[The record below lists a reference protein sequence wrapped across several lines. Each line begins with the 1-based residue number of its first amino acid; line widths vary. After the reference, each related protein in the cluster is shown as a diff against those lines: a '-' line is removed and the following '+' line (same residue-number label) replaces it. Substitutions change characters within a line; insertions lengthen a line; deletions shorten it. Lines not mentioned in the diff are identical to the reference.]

1 MREQNGEYVPMIRDM
16 PAEERPR
23 ERLRERGPEALNNA
37 ELLAI
42 LLRTGGNGENV
53 LNLAQ
58 RVMSRVE
65 GVGALGRVTLT
76 DLCAVKGIG
85 KAKAA
90 QILAGIELGRRIVKA
105 MPESRPVISCSSDVD
120 RLVRADLV
128 DQEQE
133 HLQVVLLNTRNQV
146 LGVKTVYIGSV
157 HTAVVRTSE
166 LLREAVRENCPSIIL
181 VHNHPSGDPSPSPDD
196 AAMTQHAVE
205 AGKMLNI
212 EVLDHVVVA
221 RGGYVSLKE
230 RGLGF
235 GVVRAN
241 AAKSLQGSTRSGEER
256 ALPR

>member
-1 MREQNGEYVPMIRDM
+1 MRETSGEYSPMIRDI

-23 ERLRERGPEALNNA
+23 ERLQARGPGELNNA

-65 GVGALGRVTLT
+65 GVGALGRVTLS

-90 QILAGIELGRRIVKA
+90 QILAGIELGRRTVRA
-105 MPESRPVISCSSDVD
+105 MPDARTTIRCSDD
-120 RLVRADLV
+120 IDKLVRADLV
-128 DQEQE
+128 DQQQEQ
-133 HLQVVLLNTRNQV
+133 LRVILLNTRNQV
-146 LGVKTVYIGSV
+146 MGVKTVYIGSV
-157 HTAVVRTSE
+157 HSAVVRTAE
-166 LLREAVRENCPSIIL
+166 LLRDAIRENCPSIIL

-196 AAMTQHAVE
+196 AAMTQHVVE

-235 GVVRAN
+235 
-241 AAKSLQGSTRSGEER
+241 S
-256 ALPR
+256 

>member
-1 MREQNGEYVPMIRDM
+1 M
-16 PAEERPR
+16 
-23 ERLRERGPEALNNA
+23 
-37 ELLAI
+37 
-42 LLRTGGNGENV
+42 
-53 LNLAQ
+53 
-58 RVMSRVE
+58 
-65 GVGALGRVTLT
+65 
-76 DLCAVKGIG
+76 
-85 KAKAA
+85 
-90 QILAGIELGRRIVKA
+90 
-105 MPESRPVISCSSDVD
+105 
-120 RLVRADLV
+120 V

-196 AAMTQHAVE
+196 AAMTQHVVE

-235 GVVRAN
+235 GAVRTQVAE
-241 AAKSLQGSTRSGEER
+241 SLQGSTRPGEAR
-256 ALPR
+256 ALAR

>member
-1 MREQNGEYVPMIRDM
+1 MREQSGEYTPMIRDM

-23 ERLRERGPEALNNA
+23 ERLQARGPEALNNA

-58 RVMSRVE
+58 RVMSRVK
-65 GVGALGRVTLT
+65 GVGALGRVTLS

-90 QILAGIELGRRIVKA
+90 QILAGIELGRRTVRA
-105 MPESRPVISCSSDVD
+105 MPDARTTIRCSDD
-120 RLVRADLV
+120 IDKLVRADLV
-128 DQEQE
+128 DQQQEQ
-133 HLQVVLLNTRNQV
+133 LRVILLNTRNQV
-146 LGVKTVYIGSV
+146 MGVKTVYIGSV
-157 HTAVVRTSE
+157 HSAVVRTAE
-166 LLREAVRENCPSIIL
+166 LLRDAIRENCPSIIL

-196 AAMTQHAVE
+196 AAMTQHVVE

-235 GVVRAN
+235 
-241 AAKSLQGSTRSGEER
+241 S
-256 ALPR
+256 

>member
-1 MREQNGEYVPMIRDM
+1 MREHTSEYVPMIRDL
-16 PAEERPR
+16 PADERPR
-23 ERLRERGPEALNNA
+23 ERLQARGPEALNNA

-42 LLRTGGNGENV
+42 LLRTGGSGENV

-65 GVGALGRVTLT
+65 GVGALGRVTLS

-105 MPESRPVISCSSDVD
+105 MPDARTTIRCSDD
-120 RLVRADLV
+120 IDKLVRADLV
-128 DQEQE
+128 DQQQEQ
-133 HLQVVLLNTRNQV
+133 LRVILLNTRNQV
-146 LGVKTVYIGSV
+146 MGVKTVYIGSV
-157 HTAVVRTSE
+157 HSAVVRTAE
-166 LLREAVRENCPSIIL
+166 LLRDAIRENCPSIIL

-196 AAMTQHAVE
+196 AAMTQHVVE

-235 GVVRAN
+235 
-241 AAKSLQGSTRSGEER
+241 S
-256 ALPR
+256 